1 MYNLKTD
8 PIEKIELSTI
18 HTEKVSELQDLLQL
32 HVANAKSSIYQ
43 PPLLAS
49 TAIDLTQ
56 DEGMEALENNKPHER
71 VNIAN

>member
-8 PIEKIELSTI
+8 PIEKIELSTV
-18 HTEKVSELQDLLQL
+18 HPEKVSELQDLLQL
-32 HVANAKSSIYQ
+32 HLVNAKSSIYQ

-56 DEGMEALENNKPHER
+56 EEGIEAIENNKPHER
-71 VNIAN
+71 VSIAN